1 MSSKKLAND
10 KYHKKLKSVILKFNP
25 DNEIDM
31 LVFKRIQS
39 QSSMKGYITKLVR
52 EDINC
57 EKRRN

>member
-39 QSSMKGYITKLVR
+39 QSSMKGYITKLVS